1 MTQLI
6 IMKWETKG
14 KNKYGKIKA
23 QKDWTATKCYLLSP
37 HCLPKNTET
46 EWKEGKSDSS
56 ESRRTRV
63 IKPGAWT
70 RFLDGPGFPWGC
82 GGLGSRNLK
91 QSLDARVQGAPLLLL
106 ENKSKTEAHRED
118 HAGHFNV
125 LCPLRQQ
132 NLHWSRHQ
140 QALFFWWGGWVSARL
155 FNRLSATTLGEP
167 GPCPAQVSQPGD
179 HTPCP
184 LACWPLH
191 TLFPPPRPPLVLR
204 CKWGLGDSRTDPGST
219 ELPELNSTFTFYLN
233 NKLLR

>member
-1 MTQLI
+1 MLEFQLQHQPLQEDPLEKE
-6 IMKWETKG
+6 MATHSGTLAW
-14 KNKYGKIKA
+14 KIPWMEEPGRL
-23 QKDWTATKCYLLSP
+23 QSMGLQ
-37 HCLPKNTET
+37 PKNTET

-118 HAGHFNV
+118 HAGHFKV
-125 LCPLRQQ
+125 LCPLCQQ

-140 QALFFWWGGWVSARL
+140 QALFF
-155 FNRLSATTLGEP
+155 
-167 GPCPAQVSQPGD
+167 
-179 HTPCP
+179 
-184 LACWPLH
+184 
-191 TLFPPPRPPLVLR
+191 
-204 CKWGLGDSRTDPGST
+204 
-219 ELPELNSTFTFYLN
+219 
-233 NKLLR
+233 